1 MKAYC
6 YVNLN
11 QRRIKCTL
19 EREKMGSIINFFST
33 VTGTELSYVLV
44 FLTIIDVAFAALAV
58 RSLRSNPLIR
68 AAIIKL
74 SYALVPAL
82 MTWGERFLTKIS
94 EGSLAGQHLIIFV
107 ASVYFVMIFMAE
119 LVSIIGYYRVL
130 NPTAS
135 NLLSR
140 LADRLAP
147 AEVKDKMEKLELTDL
162 LEENKNEEGKE
173 NKQ

>member
-1 MKAYC
+1 MD
-6 YVNLN
+6 
-11 QRRIKCTL
+11 
-19 EREKMGSIINFFST
+19 SIINFFST
-33 VTGTELSYVLV
+33 VTGIELSYVLV

-58 RSLRSNPLIR
+58 RSFRSNPLIR
-68 AAIIKL
+68 AALIKL

-82 MTWGERFLTKIS
+82 MTWGEQGLKNLS
-94 EGSLAGQHLIIFV
+94 EASLSGEHLILFV
-107 ASVYFVMIFMAE
+107 VSVYFIMIFMAE

-147 AEVKDKMEKLELTDL
+147 AEVKDKMEKLGLTEI
-162 LEENKNEEGKE
+162 LEDNKNEEGRE
-173 NKQ
+173 NIK